1 LTSVLVRQELTQSIS
16 QGSDV
21 VVWAE
26 AKNSEQTLGTMASI
40 QVNST
45 IVNTSLVD
53 STCGEVVQEIKLRC
67 LSTPVLAIQVLE
79 F

>member
-1 LTSVLVRQELTQSIS
+1 MTSVLVRQELTQSIS
-16 QGSDV
+16 QRCDV

-40 QVNST
+40 QVNPT
-45 IVNTSLVD
+45 IVNTFLVG
-53 STCGEVVQEIKLRC
+53 STCGEVVQEINLRC
-67 LSTPVLAIQVLE
+67 LNTPVLAIPVPE